1 MAKGSL
7 AREWETWE
15 MKDFGLFL
23 SNLRNSAELSLEEL
37 AKLVDSSKSTLSRL
51 ENNEVPQPFKGSIRK
66 LILALAEIL
75 CTSKKETERY
85 LDLANIDKSLLT
97 ETEEIQLGFTPR
109 IASGSPEETVNL
121 SRWERIYEQLLQELE
136 GKEVEVGISNS
147 PPNLKLKIQ
156 EYANILQEIR
166 NRLYM
171 LNNKQSL
178 TELGTMPAA
187 QVHYANSIE
196 GRLVVGHQYGE
207 EFHNITASSSLYA
220 FASPNAR
227 WLMQLANIER
237 FSVDDCIVLTNS
249 RDFAGWGPGE
259 IKTTLLT
266 APQPIPDDLEQLQQ
280 EKIPVVAKDYM
291 NTTYYRL
298 VSYTPSFSER
308 KRLEVVLA
316 PLEFYNLYSLN
327 LFFDEPLLA
336 TLDGSKISI
345 RQKYGNTALTYS
357 STERGT
363 SLIPAPVSIQCVLVT
378 KDQQIVLMQRSFA
391 VAYYP
396 NHWSASFEETMNA
409 PEHEQQDGSFREGD
423 VDFFAGAIRGLD
435 EEFAIPANAVE
446 SIKVLSLNVEYL
458 TLSVDVITVIR
469 VNLTA
474 EEIKQ
479 NWLLRAWHRDEA
491 SRFDAL
497 PTDLSL
503 VVDKLFSKTLW
514 HPTARMRLI
523 QFLFHTYGIDEVAK
537 AIKEKSDTL
546 EV

>member
-1 MAKGSL
+1 
-7 AREWETWE
+7 
-15 MKDFGLFL
+15 MKDFGVFL
-23 SNLRNSAELSLEEL
+23 SNLRSSAGLSLEEL
-37 AKLVDSSKSTLSRL
+37 AKLVESSKSTLSRL
-51 ENNEVPQPFKGSIRK
+51 ENNDVPQPFKGSIRK
-66 LILALAEIL
+66 LVIALAEIL
-75 CTSKKETERY
+75 CTSKKETDRY
-85 LDLANIDKSLLT
+85 LELAGIDKTLLT

-109 IASGSPEETVNL
+109 ITSGSPEEAANL
-121 SRWERIYEQLLQELE
+121 VRWERIYEQLIQQLE

-156 EYANILQEIR
+156 EYANVLQEIR
-166 NRLYM
+166 SRLDI

-178 TELGTMPAA
+178 TEPATIPAA
-187 QVHYANSIE
+187 QVHYASAVE

-207 EFHNITASSSLYA
+207 EFTSISPSSSLYA
-220 FASPNAR
+220 LASDNAR

-237 FSVDDCIVLTNS
+237 FAVDDCIVLTNS
-249 RDFAGWGPGE
+249 RNFAGWGPGD

-266 APQPIPDDLEQLQQ
+266 ASQPIPDDLEQLKQ
-280 EKIPVVAKDYM
+280 EKIPVVAKDYV

-316 PLEFYNLYSLN
+316 PLDFYSLYSLN
-327 LFFDEPLLA
+327 LFFDEPLLTA
-336 TLDGSKISI
+336 LDGSQVSI

-363 SLIPAPVSIQCVLVT
+363 SLIPAPVSIQCILAT

-409 PEHEQQDGSFREGD
+409 PENDQQDGATRSGD
-423 VDFFAGAIRGLD
+423 ADFFAGAMRGLD
-435 EEFAIPANAVE
+435 EEFAIPASAVE
-446 SIKVLSLNVEYL
+446 SIRVLSLNVEYL
-458 TLSVDVITVIR
+458 TLSVDVITAIR

-474 EEIKQ
+474 EEIRQ
-479 NWLLRAWHRDEA
+479 NWLLHAWHRDEA
-491 SRFDAL
+491 SRFDS
-497 PTDLSL
+497 LSTEL
-503 VVDKLFSKTLW
+503 AAVVDKLFSKTLW

-523 QFLFHTYGIDEVAK
+523 QFLFHTYGVNEVAK
-537 AIKEKSDTL
+537 AIKAKRDAMQ
-546 EV
+546 V

>member
-1 MAKGSL
+1 
-7 AREWETWE
+7 
-15 MKDFGLFL
+15 MKDFGVFL
-23 SNLRNSAELSLEEL
+23 SNLRSSAGLSLEEL

-51 ENNEVPQPFKGSIRK
+51 ENNEVPQPFRGSIRK
-66 LILALAEIL
+66 LIITLAELL

-85 LDLANIDKSLLT
+85 LELAHIDTSLLT
-97 ETEEIQLGFTPR
+97 ESEEIQLGFTPH
-109 IASGSPEETVNL
+109 ITSGSPEEAANL
-121 SRWERIYEQLLQELE
+121 ARWQRIYEQLLQELE

-156 EYANILQEIR
+156 EYSNILQEVRDRLDILN
-166 NRLYM
+166 NRL
-171 LNNKQSL
+171 SS
-178 TELGTMPAA
+178 TESGTIPAA

-207 EFHNITASSSLYA
+207 ELSNISTSSSLYS
-220 FASPNAR
+220 FASSNAR

-237 FSVDDCIVLTNS
+237 FAVDDCIVLTNS
-249 RDFAGWGPGE
+249 RNFEGWGPGD

-266 APQPIPDDLEQLQQ
+266 TTQPIPDDLVQLQQ
-280 EKIPVVAKDYM
+280 EKISVVAKDYM
-291 NTTYYRL
+291 NTNYYRL

-308 KRLEVVLA
+308 KRPEVVLA

-327 LFFDEPLLA
+327 LFFDEPLLS
-336 TLDGSKISI
+336 TLDGSKVSI
-345 RQKYGNTALTYS
+345 RQKYANTALTYS

-363 SLIPAPVSIQCVLVT
+363 SLIPTPISIQCVLVT
-378 KDQQIVLMQRSFA
+378 KDQQIVLMQRSFS

-409 PEHEQQDGSFREGD
+409 PEYDQQGGVSRDGD

-446 SIKVLSLNVEYL
+446 SIRVLSLNVEYL
-458 TLSVDVITVIR
+458 TLSVDVITVIK

-491 SRFDAL
+491 SRFDSL
-497 PTDLSL
+497 PTELP
-503 VVDKLFSKTLW
+503 VIVDKLFSKTLW

-523 QFLFHTYGIDEVAK
+523 QFLFHTYGIDEVEK
-537 AIKEKSDTL
+537 AIKKKRDAL